1 MPGAAQQDWD
11 LGGYRV
17 TGLLGSGGMGK
28 VYRAVDADG
37 LEVAIKVL
45 HPHLSRDQDARE
57 RLRREV
63 SALHRVRHDR
73 VARVLDA
80 EIDGV
85 DAFIVTELLHG
96 LTVDQSVAEDGPF
109 DGATLVELAEEL
121 ADALA
126 AIHGVGVVHRDLK
139 PSNVMLTEDGAKLI
153 DFGIAQVGDES
164 RVTQTGLVVGTAGYL
179 APEVF
184 AGAAPTVPS
193 VDWYAWAAVLL
204 FAATGQQPF
213 GAGPFQAV
221 LARMT
226 QGAPKTDTL
235 PVGTAAGLTA
245 ALHPEPSLRP
255 TPDVVIAQLRS
266 PHQIIPEI
274 PAVHAAETRRITREE
289 IVAVPYQPTEYQ
301 PVADG
306 QPHPDPYIPATPPPP
321 TASMWNWMAYPPQLP
336 RSAGVIGGFVLVAM
350 ALATWSAWTAGVATA
365 AMFVLARTVG
375 ISRVGRWRLKMRH
388 GNVSTMAIVG
398 RTPWYFIRALAGSIL
413 PIATGLFF
421 GFVVLAAIVGGLWL
435 AVQIDLIDDDLR
447 RIGRAAEMVGFALA
461 MLTTAVMAWKW
472 DSTPVRGKNGQ
483 ALDFSGP
490 SHMGMRRVVMGF
502 APSRA
507 ARSVCALVLWLIA
520 AAIVLVAISTIG
532 DVVPL
537 EWMPERLRFI
547 W

>member
-121 ADALA
+121 ADALS
-126 AIHGVGVVHRDLK
+126 AIHQAGVVHRDLK

-184 AGAAPTVPS
+184 SGSAPTVPS
-193 VDWYAWAAVLL
+193 IDWYAWAAVLL

-245 ALHPEPSLRP
+245 ALHPEASLRP
-255 TPDVVIAQLRS
+255 SPDAVIAQLRS
-266 PHQIIPEI
+266 PHQVIPEI

-336 RSAGVIGGFVLVAM
+336 RSAGVIGGFLLVAM
-350 ALATWSAWTAGVATA
+350 ALATWSAWAAGVATA
-365 AMFVLARTVG
+365 AVFVLARTVG
-375 ISRVGRWRLKMRH
+375 ISRVGRWRLKMRN
-388 GNVSTMAIVG
+388 GNVNTVAVVG
-398 RTPWYFIRALAGSIL
+398 RMPWYFLRALAGSIL

-421 GFVVLAAIVGGLWL
+421 GFVVLAAIVSGLWL
-435 AVQIDLIDDDLR
+435 AIQIDLVDSDLR
-447 RIGRAAEMVGFALA
+447 RVGRVAEMVGFALA
-461 MLTTAVMAWKW
+461 MWTTAVMAWKW

-490 SHMGMRRVVMGF
+490 SHMGMRRMVMGF

-507 ARSVCALVLWLIA
+507 ARSVSALVLWLIA
-520 AAIVLVAISTIG
+520 AAVVLVAISTIG
-532 DVVPL
+532 DAVPL
-537 EWMPERLRFI
+537 EWLPQRLRFI